1 MTTLKDRLR
10 ADLTTAMKARDETRT
25 RTLRMAL
32 TSISNEETS
41 GTAVHDLTDDEVLKI
56 LSREAKRRR
65 EAAAAFA
72 EAGRDGQA
80 AAERAE
86 EDVLA
91 SYLPAQLGDDEL
103 AAIIAA
109 AIAETGAAGPG
120 GIGQVMKAVTPKIA
134 GRADGR
140 RVAALVR
147 KTLAQ
152 DSAGAGR

>member
-1 MTTLKDRLR
+1 MEPMTTLKDRLR

-140 RVAALVR
+140 RVAAVVR
-147 KTLAQ
+147 SQL
-152 DSAGAGR
+152 SA